1 MRGISRSSMMRRFF
15 RDGQAGFCAPVKR
28 AVKAAENGAVRG
40 RGLSYTRFSM
50 RPWLPTLLLLAGS
63 AHATDLPQIRE
74 RGSLRVLVSADEHPD
89 WFSFE
94 GGSNPG
100 FEREILEGFARLQR
114 VRLEATPVQAV

>member
-1 MRGISRSSMMRRFF
+1 M
-15 RDGQAGFCAPVKR
+15 
-28 AVKAAENGAVRG
+28 
-40 RGLSYTRFSM
+40 RFSFSSDS
-50 RPWLPTLLLLAGS
+50 PA

-74 RGSLRVLVSADEHPD
+74 RGSPRVLVSADEHPD